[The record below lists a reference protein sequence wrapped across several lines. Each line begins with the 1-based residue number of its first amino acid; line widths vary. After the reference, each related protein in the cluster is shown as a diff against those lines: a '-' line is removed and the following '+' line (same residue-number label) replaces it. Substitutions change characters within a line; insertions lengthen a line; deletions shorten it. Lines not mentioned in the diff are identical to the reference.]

1 MSDIPNSRRSPME
14 HERDMPDAPTNR
26 IGLHAD
32 IINIPIKEIN
42 GPFYGQ
48 CELAYKNGHRDARH
62 AAAELAL
69 SFEREATAA
78 QAEIARLRETN
89 RSLNRRTQQA
99 ESVAYNNAGRW
110 KRKLERVK
118 AFADHML
125 TTNMRVNKRER
136 EAKAEV
142 AALRKRVQAADAMAD
157 SCETYFESACD
168 MTFVLEKLKAYCD
181 TDAKP

>member
-1 MSDIPNSRRSPME
+1 MTIE
-14 HERDMPDAPTNR
+14 QTDAPELQR
-26 IGLHAD
+26 FSPYAVDGGCDA
-32 IINIPIKEIN
+32 
-42 GPFYGQ
+42 YGQ
-48 CELAYKNGHRDARH
+48 MEEDEFGDYYNREDAD
-62 AAAELAL
+62 
-69 SFEREATAA
+69 ATIQVA
-78 QAEIARLRETN
+78 QAEIAKLRETN